1 MQQQNLEMLPGQQQ
15 MMQDPYAA
23 NGGAYPTV
31 VDPDLAKKIEKE
43 KKKEKKK

>member
-1 MQQQNLEMLPGQQQ
+1 MPPGQQQ
-15 MMQDPYAA
+15 INQDPYAA
-23 NGGAYPTV
+23 GGGAYPTV